1 MISAVI
7 SGNRISFSSVHSAKP
22 IHYQDHYQRYQ
33 ISCQFSVFH
42 YIILNLGHKVKGNCR
57 IMKFLGYLC
66 ALKTLSGFL
75 YKRVLYAKFGKE
87 GV

>member
-1 MISAVI
+1 MIVADF
-7 SGNRISFSSVHSAKP
+7 R
-22 IHYQDHYQRYQ
+22 
-33 ISCQFSVFH
+33 
-42 YIILNLGHKVKGNCR
+42 IILNLGHKVKGNCR
-57 IMKFLGYLC
+57 IMKLLGYLC

>member
-1 MISAVI
+1 MINAVI
-7 SGNRISFSSVHSAKP
+7 SGNRISFSLVHSAKP
-22 IHYQDHYQRYQ
+22 TIIRIITSDQ
-33 ISCQFSVFH
+33 IPCQFSVFH

-57 IMKFLGYLC
+57 IMKLLGYLC